1 MTTGRSTSIG
11 GVSGHLWKGM
21 SRTDVKE
28 FGDAIDAGEAAL
40 VIVGETT
47 IEDAIEKANLRAEKK
62 VAKELQV
69 DKKDVDQAVQEAAQS
84 IS

>member
-1 MTTGRSTSIG
+1 
-11 GVSGHLWKGM
+11 M

-28 FGDAIDAGEAAL
+28 FGEAIDAGEAAL

-47 IEDAIEKANLRAEKK
+47 IEDAIEKAKLKAEKR

-84 IS
+84 LS

>member
-1 MTTGRSTSIG
+1 
-11 GVSGHLWKGM
+11 M

-28 FGDAIDAGEAAL
+28 FGEAIDSGEAAL

-47 IEDAIEKANLRAEKK
+47 IEDAIEKAALRAQKK

-69 DKKDVDQAVQEAAQS
+69 DKADVDKAVQEAARS
-84 IS
+84 VS